1 MIFFNPFIVKGIS
14 SLMRIIVFFKLLNPT
29 HNVKQGFD
37 IPMNQ
42 RNFPFL
48 FMTMQKFC
56 LLWGSGLHHKL
67 MFLLLLIIFHLV

>member
-14 SLMRIIVFFKLLNPT
+14 PLMRIIVFFKLLNPS
-29 HNVKQGFD
+29 HNVKWGFD

-56 LLWGSGLHHKL
+56 QLWGSGLHHKL
-67 MFLLLLIIFHLV
+67 MFHLLLIIFHLV